1 MNIRPIINS
10 TLNKVS
16 NSKFFEK
23 LIPERAGDAAATIA
37 IISTT
42 TKDLVNCI
50 YYTKQSLENKKIP
63 EEKRKFVAGI
73 DLSNGIMNVTTQLLL
88 GNYVKDNAEKVYKFL
103 FGKYIPADPTMRK
116 LASGG
121 FSLLLVLAFTQ
132 VFLKRVVTP
141 FCATPMAHYFKEFAE
156 KREAKQ
162 KEQETPNTQA
172 QPLEPAES
180 LKATVDVQA

>member
-10 TLNKVS
+10 TVNKAA
-16 NSKFFEK
+16 NSKFLEK
-23 LIPERAGDAAATIA
+23 LIPERAGDMAATVA

-50 YYTKQSLENKKIP
+50 YYTKQSLENEKIP
-63 EEKRKFVAGI
+63 EKNRKFVAGL
-73 DLSNGIMNVTTQLLL
+73 DLANGIMNVSTQLLL
-88 GNYVKDNAEKVYKFL
+88 GNYVKDNAEKIYKFL
-103 FGKYIPADPTMRK
+103 FGKYIPKEPTLRK

-162 KEQETPNTQA
+162 KEKQSQNNQA

-180 LKATVDVQA
+180 LKQNINVAA

>member
-1 MNIRPIINS
+1 MNIKPIINNMMN
-10 TLNKVS
+10 TAA
-16 NSKFFEK
+16 NSKFIRK
-23 LIPERAGDAAATIA
+23 IIPERAGDMAATVA

-50 YYTKQSLENKKIP
+50 YYTKQSLENEKIP
-63 EEKRKFVAGI
+63 EHNRKFVAGL
-73 DLSNGIMNVTTQLLL
+73 DLANGIMNVSTQLLL
-88 GNYVKDNAEKVYKFL
+88 GNFVKDNADKVYRFM
-103 FGKYIPADPTMRK
+103 FGKHIPADPIMRK

-162 KEQETPNTQA
+162 KANEPNNNQA

-180 LKATVDVQA
+180 LKQNIDVAA

>member
-1 MNIRPIINS
+1 MNIRPVINS
-10 TLNKVS
+10 AVNKVS
-16 NSKFFEK
+16 NSKFIEK
-23 LIPERAGDAAATIA
+23 LIPERAGDMAEKKA

-50 YYTKQSLENKKIP
+50 YYTKQSLENEKIP

-73 DLSNGIMNVTTQLLL
+73 DLANGIMNVSTQLLL
-88 GNYVKDNAEKVYKFL
+88 GNFVKDNAEKVYKFM
-103 FGKYIPADPTMRK
+103 FGKFIPADPTMRK

-132 VFLKRVVTP
+132 LFLKRVVTP

-162 KEQETPNTQA
+162 KEKEQNGTQA

-180 LKATVDVQA
+180 LKQNIDVAA